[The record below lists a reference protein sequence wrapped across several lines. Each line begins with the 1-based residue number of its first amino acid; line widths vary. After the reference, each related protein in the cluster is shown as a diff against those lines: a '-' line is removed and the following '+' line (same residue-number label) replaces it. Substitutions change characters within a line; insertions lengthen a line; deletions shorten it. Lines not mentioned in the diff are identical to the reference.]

1 MKTNNLQKRFYAFV
15 EDMDNV
21 QKERDADIYSK
32 LIDVNLQGTYD
43 TSSEYKQKNIITGSS
58 GSGSS
63 SSSGCKS
70 NVEVTKVTIR
80 EEINSINDL
89 IGLCEKFPLSS
100 DVEYNIDM
108 KMIHDIHSPLK
119 KLNQFVGMKE
129 LKENIVDQILYY
141 IQNIQT
147 NDDYMHICL
156 YGPPGTG
163 KTEVA
168 KIIGDIFSKIGILKK
183 NTFKKVVRSDL
194 IAGYLGQTAIKTK
207 KVITEA
213 IGGVLFIDE
222 AYSLGHP
229 NKDDSFSKECID
241 TLCESLSDH
250 KKDLIVIIA
259 GYENEMR
266 ECFFRMNSG
275 LESRFTWKYKIDNYK
290 HDEMY
295 KIFESKIDLLDG
307 WSLLLD
313 SEKDT
318 FKDKKTNE
326 KMIYQEWFKNKMK
339 QFKAYGRDIEK
350 LLSKIKIVHSRR
362 VYCLDEVDKRK
373 ITKEDVENGYS
384 LYLKHSK
391 EEEKEYNYA
400 FGMFT

>member
-1 MKTNNLQKRFYAFV
+1 MKNHKLHNRFTEFV
-15 EDMDNV
+15 EHMDKI
-21 QKERDADIYSK
+21 QKDRECNLYAKQIELHLEDTYSINETTNKDKKK
-32 LIDVNLQGTYD
+32 LNSKTKKDLKKKKV
-43 TSSEYKQKNIITGSS
+43 IIQ
-58 GSGSS
+58 
-63 SSSGCKS
+63 
-70 NVEVTKVTIR
+70 ED
-80 EEINSINDL
+80 INSIDDL
-89 IGLCEKFPLSS
+89 IKLCDKYPLSA
-100 DVEYNIDM
+100 DIEYNIDM
-108 KMIHDIHSPLK
+108 KIIHDIHKPLK
-119 KLNQFVGMKE
+119 KLNEMIGMKD

-207 KVITEA
+207 NVINEA

-222 AYSLGHP
+222 AYSLGHH

-241 TLCESLSDH
+241 TLCESLSDN
-250 KKDLIVIIA
+250 KNELMVIIA
-259 GYENEMR
+259 GYENEMQD
-266 ECFFRMNSG
+266 CFFRMNSG

-290 HDEMY
+290 HDELY
-295 KIFESKIDLLDG
+295 KIFESKIKLLDG
-307 WSLLLD
+307 WCLNID
-313 SEKDT
+313 GEKDV

-326 KMIYQEWFKNKMK
+326 KTKYNNWFKNKMK

-362 VYCLDEVDKRK
+362 VYCLDQSEKRK
-373 ITKEDVENGYS
+373 ITKEDIEKGYE
-384 LYLKHSK
+384 LFLKHSK
-391 EEEKEYNYA
+391 EEEKDYNYA
-400 FGMFT
+400 YGIFT

>member
-1 MKTNNLQKRFYAFV
+1 MKNNELQKRFYAFV
-15 EDMDNV
+15 ENMDNI
-21 QKERDADIYSK
+21 QNERENNIYAKVIDINLEDTYYQNEKKDKSSTGIHSNNRTKSK
-32 LIDVNLQGTYD
+32 LKT
-43 TSSEYKQKNIITGSS
+43 NI
-58 GSGSS
+58 
-63 SSSGCKS
+63 KK
-70 NVEVTKVTIR
+70 EVKKVTIR
-80 EEINSINDL
+80 EEINSIDDL
-89 IGLCEKFPLSS
+89 ISLCEKYPLSS
-100 DVEYNIDM
+100 DIEYNIDM
-108 KMIHDIHSPLK
+108 KIIHDIHKPLK
-119 KLNQFVGMKE
+119 KLNYMIGMKE

-207 KVITEA
+207 NVITEA
-213 IGGVLFIDE
+213 VGGVLFIDE

-250 KKDLIVIIA
+250 KNELMVIIA
-259 GYENEMR
+259 GYENEMQD
-266 ECFFRMNSG
+266 CFFRMNSG

-295 KIFESKIDLLDG
+295 KIFESKINSLDG
-307 WSLLLD
+307 WSLVLD
-313 SEKDT
+313 GTKET
-318 FKDKKTNE
+318 FKDEKTNE
-326 KMIYQEWFKNKMK
+326 KTIYNNWFKNKMK

-362 VYCLDEVDKRK
+362 VYCLDEKEKRQ
-373 ITKEDVENGYS
+373 ITKEDIENGYKM
-384 LYLKHSK
+384 YLKHSK
-391 EEEKEYNYA
+391 EQERDFNYA